1 MRSIKRYTLPV
12 GVVALL
18 ASCGGNTAQL
28 PTEPALSMDR
38 SLTERQERRT
48 MVTLPMRGTWDNS
61 ESPPVANPPAGCLV
75 KIETAQT
82 GNATHLGRF
91 TGEGSTCVTTQ
102 TPSESPPFWDHDPA
116 PPYGVMDFENEMKWT
131 AANGDELWLKPNSGV
146 FVLSMASGAASVR
159 GWLTIAGGTG
169 RFTGATGRL
178 EVTGGRSAGEPADH
192 LEYDGEITMRPG
204 AGAVR

>member
-38 SLTERQERRT
+38 PLTERQERRT

-82 GNATHLGRF
+82 GTATHLGHF

-131 AANGDELWLKPNSGV
+131 AANGDELWLKPNGGCVRAEHGEWSRV
-146 FVLSMASGAASVR
+146 GARV
-159 GWLTIAGGTG
+159 
-169 RFTGATGRL
+169 
-178 EVTGGRSAGEPADH
+178 ADH
-192 LEYDGEITMRPG
+192 RGRNGPLRRGDGPTRGHRG
-204 AGAVR
+204 ARCR